1 LQWIFQAHGDDAA
14 VSPEQRDLL
23 RLAGAALGVEPCLHV
38 LGRRVVRISASAT
51 VRSEYSRVRR
61 SSAARD
67 SPSAS
72 TRPCFTST
80 LNQLSMP
87 RLMNSSDDRYTMSSG
102 ATTSAP
108 KMPTVRAVRREPGTC
123 AR

>member
-1 LQWIFQAHGDDAA
+1 M
-14 VSPEQRDLL
+14 
-23 RLAGAALGVEPCLHV
+23 
-38 LGRRVVRISASAT
+38 
-51 VRSEYSRVRR
+51 RR

-67 SPSAS
+67 NPRAS
-72 TRPCFTST
+72 FSPCFTST

-87 RLMNSSDDRYTMSSG
+87 RLMNSSDDRYTISSG
-102 ATTSAP
+102 AMTSAP